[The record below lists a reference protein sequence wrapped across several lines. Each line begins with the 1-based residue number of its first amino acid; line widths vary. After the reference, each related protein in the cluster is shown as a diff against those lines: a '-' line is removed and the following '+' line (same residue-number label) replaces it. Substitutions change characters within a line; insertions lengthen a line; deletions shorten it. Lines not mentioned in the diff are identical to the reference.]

1 MSTIDLRKQIVREI
15 SLAKK
20 IQDVKAQVVLVM
32 DYSGS
37 MDELY
42 RSGFVQRLIER
53 LVPVAMQFDDNGEM
67 EMYMFHNSSM
77 RHKNAVTES
86 NVAGVVSREITPN
99 YRFGGTSYAPPINA
113 IIKDFLSDTV
123 ITEKKSFFGI
133 KSSTTTQ
140 RSASDPVY
148 VIFIT
153 DGQNDDQRDAERAI
167 REASKYG
174 AFFQFIGIGNA
185 RLDFLEKL
193 DDLDGRVIDNANFFQ
208 ANNLDNMSDKDLYD
222 KMLTEFPQWLTEAKS
237 KGII

>member
-1 MSTIDLRKQIVREI
+1 MSTIDLRKQIVKEI
-15 SLAKK
+15 SLAKN

-37 MDELY
+37 MDGLY

-67 EMYMFHNSSM
+67 EMYMFHNNSM
-77 RHKNAVTES
+77 RHKNAITEK
-86 NVAGVVSREITPN
+86 NVNGIVNREITPN
-99 YRFGGTSYAPPINA
+99 YRFGGTSYAPPIND
-113 IIKDFLSDTV
+113 IVKDFLTV
-123 ITEKKSFFGI
+123 NEKKSFFGLR
-133 KSSTTTQ
+133 STTT
-140 RSASDPVY
+140 SASKDPVY

-153 DGQNDDQRDAERAI
+153 DGQNDDKSQSEKAI

-174 AFFQFIGIGNA
+174 AFFQFVGIGNA
-185 RLDFLEKL
+185 CFDFLEKL

-208 ANNLDNMSDKDLYD
+208 ANDLDKMSDKELYD
-222 KMLTEFPQWLTEAKS
+222 KLLTEFPSWLNEAKS

>member
-1 MSTIDLRKQIVREI
+1 MRTIDLRKQIVREI

-20 IQDVKAQVVLVM
+20 IQDVKAQVVVVM

-37 MDELY
+37 MDHLY
-42 RSGFVQRLIER
+42 RNGFVQRLIER

-77 RHKNAVTES
+77 KHRNAITES

-99 YRFGGTSYAPPINA
+99 YRFGGTSYAPPIND
-113 IIKDFLSDTV
+113 IIKDYFSV
-123 ITEKKSFFGI
+123 TEKKSFFGL
-133 KSSTTTQ
+133 KSSTSGSTST
-140 RSASDPVY
+140 DPVY

-174 AFFQFIGIGNA
+174 AFFQFVGIGDA

-208 ANNLDNMSDKDLYD
+208 ANDLDKMSDKELYD
-222 KMLTEFPQWLTEAKS
+222 KMLTEFPTWITEAKA
-237 KGII
+237 KGILA

>member
-20 IQDVKAQVVLVM
+20 IQDVKAQVVVVM

-37 MDELY
+37 MDHLY
-42 RSGFVQRLIER
+42 NNGFVQRLIER

-77 RHKNAVTES
+77 KHKNAITES
-86 NVAGVVSREITPN
+86 NVSGIVNREITPN
-99 YRFGGTSYAPPINA
+99 YRFGGTSYAPPIND
-113 IIKDFLSDTV
+113 IIKDYFSV
-123 ITEKKSFFGI
+123 TEKKSFFGL
-133 KSSTTTQ
+133 KSSTSGSTST
-140 RSASDPVY
+140 DPVY

-167 REASKYG
+167 REASKHG
-174 AFFQFIGIGNA
+174 AFFQFVGIGNA

-208 ANNLDNMSDKDLYD
+208 ANDLDKMSDKELYD
-222 KMLTEFPQWLTEAKS
+222 KMLTEFPTWLKEAKA
-237 KGII
+237 KGIIA